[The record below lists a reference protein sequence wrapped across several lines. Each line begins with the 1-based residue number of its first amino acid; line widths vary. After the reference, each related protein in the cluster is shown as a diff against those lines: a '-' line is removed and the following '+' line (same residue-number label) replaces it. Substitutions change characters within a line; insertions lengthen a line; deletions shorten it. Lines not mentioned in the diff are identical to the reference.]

1 MPAFSRVFAC
11 LLMAILSLGAS
22 QSFAQGAKVP
32 SAPLYVV
39 PIEKRA
45 TALLERAVKHVEV
58 TGEAGTAAFNHEAAF
73 VDRDLYV
80 YAFRTDG
87 HFLASGGYSAS
98 LIGSNVL
105 GYTDTNGKA
114 FFREMVDLALAK
126 GHGRVEYHWFNPA
139 DSRGEP
145 KVTLFRKVGDIIVA
159 VGYYSPHATPI
170 QAKAM
175 LSAAAK
181 ALHNDAETALRDFQ
195 RIDGRFVRD
204 DLYVFVVDLES
215 GRFLAHGASPA
226 LVAHALQD
234 TDGRHVISL
243 MINTLKSKDSGA
255 LEYQWLDPVTG
266 KTEAKHSYFRAV
278 DGKLVAVGY
287 YQGKRIK

>member
-11 LLMAILSLGAS
+11 LLMSILSLGAS
-22 QSFAQGAKVP
+22 QALAQGAKAP

-45 TALLERAVKHVEV
+45 TALLERAVKHVEA
-58 TGEAGTAAFNHEAAF
+58 TGEAGTAAFNREAAF

-80 YAFRTDG
+80 YALRTDG
-87 HFLASGGYSAS
+87 RFLASGGYSVS

-145 KVTLFRKVGDIIVA
+145 KVTLFRKVGDVIVA

-181 ALHNDAETALRDFQ
+181 ALHNDAKTALRDFQ

-204 DLYVFVVDLES
+204 DLYAFVVDLER
-215 GRFLAHGASPA
+215 GRFLAHGARPA
-226 LVAHALQD
+226 LVGTDAHALQD

-243 MINTLKSKDSGA
+243 MINALKSKDSGE

-266 KTEAKHSYFRAV
+266 KIEAKHSYFRAV

-287 YQGKRIK
+287 YRR

>member
-11 LLMAILSLGAS
+11 LLMSILSLGAS
-22 QSFAQGAKVP
+22 QALAQGAKAP
-32 SAPLYVV
+32 SAPLYVA

-45 TALLERAVKHVEV
+45 TALLERAVKHIEEH
-58 TGEAGTAAFNHEAAF
+58 GEAGTAVFNREAAF

-80 YAFRTDG
+80 YALRTDG
-87 HFLASGGYSAS
+87 RFLASGGFSAS
-98 LIGSNVL
+98 LIGSSVL
-105 GYTDTNGKA
+105 GYTDTNGKT

-126 GHGRVEYHWFNPA
+126 GYGRVEYHWFNPA

-145 KVTLFRKVGDIIVA
+145 KVTLFRKVGDVIVA
-159 VGYYSPHATPI
+159 VGYYSPRATPI

-175 LSAAAK
+175 LKAAAK
-181 ALHNDAETALRDFQ
+181 ALQSDAKTALRDFQ

-226 LVAHALQD
+226 LVGTDAHVLQD
-234 TDGRHVISL
+234 TNGRHVISL
-243 MINTLKSKDSGA
+243 MINTLKSKESA
-255 LEYQWLDPVTG
+255 ELEYEWANPISG
-266 KTEAKHSYFRAV
+266 KTELKHSYFRAV
-278 DGKLVAVGY
+278 NGKLVAVGY
-287 YQGKRIK
+287 YRR